1 MYELVNLTLPRVVQ
15 SIDEIL
21 EDYPEHP
28 YQSAFLIPQLRQDL
42 IAHVLS
48 NVPNRYAISSRY
60 PPGVAREQPSFGKL
74 KSSHSSPVA
83 ERLHLE
89 TVVRGSILHL
99 LRENADWLS
108 HRLPALNDVNKLS

>member
-15 SIDEIL
+15 SIDEVL

-28 YQSAFLIPQLRQDL
+28 YQSAFLIHQLRQKL

-48 NVPNRYAISSRY
+48 NVPNRYAIA
-60 PPGVAREQPSFGKL
+60 GELPSFSKL
-74 KSSHSSPVA
+74 KNHHSSPLA

-108 HRLPALNDVNKLS
+108 QHIPDLNDVNKLS

>member
-1 MYELVNLTLPRVVQ
+1 MYELVNLTLPTVVR
-15 SIDEIL
+15 SIKEVL

-28 YQSAFLIPQLRQDL
+28 YQSAFSIYQLRQKL

-48 NVPNRYAISSRY
+48 NVLNRYAIA
-60 PPGVAREQPSFGKL
+60 GEQPSFGKL
-74 KSSHSSPVA
+74 KSPHSSPLA

-99 LRENADWLS
+99 LRENADWLNQHIS
-108 HRLPALNDVNKLS
+108 DLGNVDKLS